1 MLLGPVDAPRAAKQ
15 QQRVALHILDGAGV
29 AGQFQMRDDQL
40 IGIVQDPEQMLIRQ
54 GLHTDIDIVLVF
66 QTVLQ
71 NLQLQHTDHADNDL
85 LHASA
90 EVAEDLDRAF
100 LRDLLH
106 ALDELL
112 ALHRVHLRH
121 TGKMLGCKGRDAG
134 KLNMLFAGAERVA
147 DREDARVKQTDNIAR
162 IRLIDDRAV
171 LCHQLLRLGVV
182 DTAFALEP
190 SDIKSFRILE
200 DGEVLYEGEKGNF
213 RSCKSDIK
221 ERLNELKPRIDEYRM
236 LRHQYE
242 MMEEMRRSMEDSRRD
257 DNFRRDDPDY
267 RDRMPEPDFNI
278 PNPVEKFAV
287 EITLDHPYWKSFYKE
302 TGAPKFDSNQP
313 STIDYL
319 DDYTQKTEGLHA
331 LAQNLMQI
339 IDPQAQE
346 QVIDP
351 HASTRSTQSAPQA
364 APVQAEDP
372 TVALPK
378 YKALLDAGV
387 ITAEEFEA
395 KKKQLLGL

>member
-1 MLLGPVDAPRAAKQ
+1 MKKDFSNLCFSL
-15 QQRVALHILDGAGV
+15 AGLATIAV
-29 AGQFQMRDDQL
+29 
-40 IGIVQDPEQMLIRQ
+40 P
-54 GLHTDIDIVLVF
+54 
-66 QTVLQ
+66 QTVQ
-71 NLQLQHTDHADNDL
+71 ADESLPYWKDIQVVSVNREEPR
-85 LHASA
+85 SA
-90 EVAEDLDRAF
+90 FMTYANKP
-100 LRDLLH
+100 LRDSFTETYRYDFGFFKGSLL
-106 ALDELL
+106 LD
-112 ALHRVHLRH
+112 
-121 TGKMLGCKGRDAG
+121 MD
-134 KLNMLFAGAERVA
+134 
-147 DREDARVKQTDNIAR
+147 
-162 IRLIDDRAV
+162 
-171 LCHQLLRLGVV
+171 HQLLRLGVV

-242 MMEEMRRSMEDSRRD
+242 MMEEMRRSMDENNRRD
-257 DNFRRDDPDY
+257 DRREDLDHRDY
-267 RDRMPEPDFNI
+267 RDRVNEPDFNI

>member
-1 MLLGPVDAPRAAKQ
+1 MVINLQFFGGRGASSGISEKGNAYGTQYKILLEYENIKFITNAGKNYE
-15 QQRVALHILDGAGV
+15 ALMETMANGRTYVRIGGEEILRIV
-29 AGQFQMRDDQL
+29 QMDENNRRDD
-40 IGIVQDPEQMLIRQ
+40 RR
-54 GLHTDIDIVLVF
+54 
-66 QTVLQ
+66 
-71 NLQLQHTDHADNDL
+71 
-85 LHASA
+85 
-90 EVAEDLDRAF
+90 EDLD
-100 LRDLLH
+100 
-106 ALDELL
+106 
-112 ALHRVHLRH
+112 HR
-121 TGKMLGCKGRDAG
+121 
-134 KLNMLFAGAERVA
+134 
-147 DREDARVKQTDNIAR
+147 
-162 IRLIDDRAV
+162 
-171 LCHQLLRLGVV
+171 
-182 DTAFALEP
+182 
-190 SDIKSFRILE
+190 
-200 DGEVLYEGEKGNF
+200 
-213 RSCKSDIK
+213 
-221 ERLNELKPRIDEYRM
+221 
-236 LRHQYE
+236 
-242 MMEEMRRSMEDSRRD
+242 
-257 DNFRRDDPDY
+257 DY
-267 RDRMPEPDFNI
+267 RDRVNEPDFNI

-339 IDPQAQE
+339 IDPQVQE

-351 HASTRSTQSAPQA
+351 HATTQSTQSAPQA

>member
-1 MLLGPVDAPRAAKQ
+1 MGLFTNNKKLCPICGNPTPRLLATEVEGQNLCKECAAKINLPDG
-15 QQRVALHILDGAGV
+15 VLNSMTLDDFREYLNCYDANK
-29 AGQFQMRDDQL
+29 
-40 IGIVQDPEQMLIRQ
+40 P
-54 GLHTDIDIVLVF
+54 
-66 QTVLQ
+66 
-71 NLQLQHTDHADNDL
+71 
-85 LHASA
+85 
-90 EVAEDLDRAF
+90 
-100 LRDLLH
+100 LRDSFTETYRYDFGFFKGNLL
-106 ALDELL
+106 LD
-112 ALHRVHLRH
+112 
-121 TGKMLGCKGRDAG
+121 MD
-134 KLNMLFAGAERVA
+134 
-147 DREDARVKQTDNIAR
+147 
-162 IRLIDDRAV
+162 
-171 LCHQLLRLGVV
+171 HQLLRLGVGDGV
-182 DTAFALEP
+182 FAMEP
-190 SDIKSFRILE
+190 ANIKSFRILE

-213 RSCKSDIK
+213 RNYKSDIK

-242 MMEEMRRSMEDSRRD
+242 MMEEMRRNMEENSRRD
-257 DNFRRDDPDY
+257 DRRDDRREDLDY
-267 RDRMPEPDFNI
+267 RDRVTEPDFNI

-287 EITLDHPYWKSFYKE
+287 EITLEHPYWKNFYKE
-302 TGAPKFDSNQP
+302 AGAPKFNPDHP

-346 QVIDP
+346 KVIDP
-351 HASTRSTQSAPQA
+351 HASAQSQSTQSAPQTT
-364 APVQAEDP
+364 PVQTEDP

>member
-1 MLLGPVDAPRAAKQ
+1 MGLFTNNKKLCPICGNPTPRLLASAVEGQNLCKECAAKIDLPDG
-15 QQRVALHILDGAGV
+15 VLNSMTLDEFREYINCYDANK
-29 AGQFQMRDDQL
+29 
-40 IGIVQDPEQMLIRQ
+40 P
-54 GLHTDIDIVLVF
+54 
-66 QTVLQ
+66 
-71 NLQLQHTDHADNDL
+71 
-85 LHASA
+85 
-90 EVAEDLDRAF
+90 
-100 LRDLLH
+100 LRDSFTETYRYDFGFFKGSLL
-106 ALDELL
+106 LD
-112 ALHRVHLRH
+112 
-121 TGKMLGCKGRDAG
+121 MD
-134 KLNMLFAGAERVA
+134 
-147 DREDARVKQTDNIAR
+147 
-162 IRLIDDRAV
+162 
-171 LCHQLLRLGVV
+171 HQLLPLGVV

-200 DGEVLYEGEKGNF
+200 NGEVLYGGEKGNF

-242 MMEEMRRSMEDSRRD
+242 MMEEMRRSMDENNRRD
-257 DNFRRDDPDY
+257 DRREDLDHRDY
-267 RDRMPEPDFNI
+267 RDRVNEPDFNI

-346 QVIDP
+346 KVIDP
-351 HASTRSTQSAPQA
+351 HASTQSQNTQSTSQA
-364 APVQAEDP
+364 APVQTEDP
-372 TVALPK
+372 TAALPK
-378 YKALLDAGV
+378 YKALMDAGV

>member
-1 MLLGPVDAPRAAKQ
+1 MLR
-15 QQRVALHILDGAGV
+15 
-29 AGQFQMRDDQL
+29 
-40 IGIVQDPEQMLIRQ
+40 
-54 GLHTDIDIVLVF
+54 
-66 QTVLQ
+66 
-71 NLQLQHTDHADNDL
+71 
-85 LHASA
+85 
-90 EVAEDLDRAF
+90 
-100 LRDLLH
+100 
-106 ALDELL
+106 
-112 ALHRVHLRH
+112 
-121 TGKMLGCKGRDAG
+121 CKGRDTLELELLVG
-134 KLNMLFAGAERVA
+134 RTERVTDGENTRIENA
-147 DREDARVKQTDNIAR
+147 DDISGISLLNDFTA
-162 IRLIDDRAV
+162 LG
-171 LCHQLLRLGVV
+171 HQLLRLGVV

-213 RSCKSDIK
+213 RSYKSNIK
-221 ERLNELKPRIDEYRM
+221 ERLDELKPRIDEYRM

-242 MMEEMRRSMEDSRRD
+242 MMEEMRRNLEDSRRD

-267 RDRMPEPDFNI
+267 RDRMTEPDFNI

-287 EITLDHPYWKSFYKE
+287 EITLEHPYWKNFYKE
-302 TGAPKFDSNQP
+302 TGAPKFNSDQP

-339 IDPQAQE
+339 IDPQVQE

-351 HASTRSTQSAPQA
+351 HAATQSTQSAPQA
-364 APVQAEDP
+364 APVQTEDP